1 MLKASLENVW
11 PTVLDRNTTND
22 PTRNMNGL
30 RMPFND
36 KITKLDN
43 PELKKWQNEYAG
55 IDEEHRPP
63 KPRDAFRIP
72 ADKEE
77 GEGGEE
83 VLPDDDK
90 WPVSQMDDDAAEE
103 DEPTDAADHRGGLAD
118 VQVAEG
124 DLVWNNMCEK
134 KKIKDF

>member
-63 KPRDAFRIP
+63 KPRDAFRIQEKREVP
-72 ADKEE
+72 RALQKWSLVNRFTDGSIARELRQR
-77 GEGGEE
+77 GSGG
-83 VLPDDDK
+83 VARAFCK
-90 WPVSQMDDDAAEE
+90 AVF
-103 DEPTDAADHRGGLAD
+103 PTLQCGRFL
-118 VQVAEG
+118 
-124 DLVWNNMCEK
+124 
-134 KKIKDF
+134 F